1 MIMTNGP
8 ALDEFDFDSAA
19 RVFIGSKARRL
30 IHVPSLST
38 SAAQER
44 ARASMAYGWDTKA
57 AECAFAEQLP
67 IAQAVADLPTED
79 ITQRLIGSNYAQQ
92 TQKKKTVKKK
102 ERK

>member
-19 RVFIGSKARRL
+19 RVFIGSKLKARRL

-67 IAQAVADLPTED
+67 IAQGYYTEID
-79 ITQRLIGSNYAQQ
+79 WLELRT
-92 TQKKKTVKKK
+92 TDPEKKRTVKKK
-102 ERK
+102 K